1 MYTFLEGLSSVKNVF
16 LLAAASIVI
25 IMAVI
30 RLIFEMFQAISL
42 KIYYIFDWVN
52 WIEVTLF
59 ICSIIFVSVYRTD
72 CLCPTDWQWQI
83 GSVAVFLTWIDL
95 IIFIRKLPLTGNLV
109 LMLVRCFE

>member
-1 MYTFLEGLSSVKNVF
+1 
-16 LLAAASIVI
+16 
-25 IMAVI
+25 MAVI
-30 RLIFEMFQAISL
+30 RLLFEMFQAISL

-52 WIEVTLF
+52 WLELTLF

-95 IIFIRKLPLTGNLV
+95 IIFIRKLPLTGTRFGVGQVFLSSYS
-109 LMLVRCFE
+109 